1 MTLAKILKMCIL
13 LNIIASTFLCPAAKL
28 WAEDNYQPPK
38 RILALF
44 SFKPG
49 LPFNFYIEQS
59 LRSALASDPSFSFIL
74 DVEHADQ
81 SRFPDEQYRSRI
93 VDLYR
98 YKYAKEKIDLV
109 LAVGNESTDLM
120 LEYAE
125 ELFGDIPVVFVT
137 TKSKKL
143 SHSLLKP
150 NRLSIVWGVDLKKTG
165 SIIQDVLPD
174 GKNLFVVSGNSLI
187 GRKLKSMAMESLA
200 ELEPQFTIHYL
211 DNLLLPDLLLKT
223 AQLPENSAILFLTFF
238 SDSSGHSFIP
248 QDVVFQVS
256 KTANAPVFG
265 IIDTYL
271 ERGIVGGN
279 LLSAEYQGKKYA
291 EISKKILA
299 GESLKNLKFMGA
311 ENQTLFN
318 WRQLERWSI
327 DQSRLPA
334 GSIVRY
340 RETSIWEDHKLEVA
354 GITAALFI
362 LTFVLIALI
371 IQNIRRRRAELES
384 QRLRDERA
392 HISRVLSMGEIA
404 ASLAHELNQPLSAIR
419 TYAQAAQ
426 RFLDKSPAEPDE
438 AAKSLS
444 GIVTA
449 NRRAEEVIKRIRMA
463 LKKEPP
469 VQISVDVK
477 EIISGVKVLVRRK
490 AEEQNISLG
499 FEIADD
505 LPPVSGDLIQLQQVL
520 FNLIINAIEAMTDV
534 ADSLHQ
540 IRVQVL
546 REKNNAVKIVVQD
559 NGIGV
564 DENKINNLF
573 DAFYTTKAEGMGMGL
588 SISRSIIEEHGG
600 QFRVRRNYDQGT
612 SFSFTIPVYE
622 GENK

>member
-1 MTLAKILKMCIL
+1 MTLAKLLKMCIL
-13 LNIIASTFLCPAAKL
+13 LNIIATTFLCPAAKL
-28 WAEDNYQPPK
+28 WAEENYQPPK

-49 LPFNFYIEQS
+49 LPFTFHIEQS
-59 LRSALASDPSFSFIL
+59 LRLALASDSSYPLIL

-81 SRFPDEQYRSRI
+81 SRFPDEKYRSKI

-98 YKYAKEKIDLV
+98 YKYDKEKIDLV
-109 LAVGNESTDLM
+109 LAVGNESSDLI
-120 LEYAE
+120 LEYGA

-143 SHSLLKP
+143 SQSPLKP
-150 NRLSIVWGVDLKKTG
+150 GMVSLVWGVDLKRNGK
-165 SIIQDVLPD
+165 IIQHVLPD
-174 GKNLFVVSGNSLI
+174 TQNLFVISGSSLI
-187 GRKLKSMAMESLA
+187 DQTLKNMAMESLS
-200 ELEPQFTIHYL
+200 ELDVPFTIHYL
-211 DNLLLPDLLLKT
+211 DDLSLQELLLKI
-223 AQLPENSAILFLTFF
+223 AQLPEHSAILFLTFF
-238 SDSSGHSFIP
+238 SDVNGQSFVP
-248 QDVVFQVS
+248 RDLVS
-256 KTANAPVFG
+256 KISATANASVFG
-265 IIDTYL
+265 ILVPYL
-271 ERGIVGGN
+271 GRGIVGGN
-279 LLSAEYQGKKYA
+279 LLSAEYQGEKYA
-291 EISKKILA
+291 EIAKKILA
-299 GESLKNLKFMGA
+299 GESLKNLKVMGS
-311 ENQTLFN
+311 ENQMMFD
-318 WRQLERWSI
+318 WRQLKRWSI
-327 DQSRLPA
+327 DQSLLPA

-362 LTFVLIALI
+362 LTFALIALI
-371 IQNIRRRRAELES
+371 IQNGRRRRAELES
-384 QRLRDERA
+384 QKLRDERD

-463 LKKEPP
+463 LKKETTA
-469 VQISVDVK
+469 QTSLDVK
-477 EIISGVKVLVRRK
+477 DITRGVNVLVRRK
-490 AEEQNISLG
+490 AQEQNVSLS
-499 FEIADD
+499 FEVAAD

-520 FNLIINAIEAMTDV
+520 FNLIINAIEAMPDA

-559 NGIGV
+559 NGVGV
-564 DENKINNLF
+564 DEKKINSLF
-573 DAFYTTKAEGMGMGL
+573 DAFYTTKTEGMGMGL

-600 QFRVRRNYDQGT
+600 QFRVRRNYDKGT
-612 SFSFTIPVYE
+612 SFSFTIPVYK